1 MWMAKVKAKKVKGLF
16 VFFFA
21 CIDPKPRK
29 DKGNE
34 VRVICQEPE
43 DSDRLLLSLE
53 RSGQAF

>member
-1 MWMAKVKAKKVKGLF
+1 MWMAKVKAKEVKGLL
-16 VFFFA
+16 VFFA

-53 RSGQAF
+53 CSGQAF